1 MCIHDI
7 AIPRWWV
14 DTTSIPLANGHLDH
28 LLNMECE
35 QVLVEITQ
43 QYALFF
49 TLAYAFAHA
58 YIDLQIFIYIVRYI
72 YVYTHN
78 LIEHIYIV

>member
-1 MCIHDI
+1 MRYIYIYIYLYDMCVHDI

-43 QYALFF
+43 QYALF
-49 TLAYAFAHA
+49 LH
-58 YIDLQIFIYIVRYI
+58 L
-72 YVYTHN
+72 HLN
-78 LIEHIYIV
+78 LHMHI